1 MNIEAKPRT
10 LITVGIIIA
19 FLVAG
24 YFYIKKTAPERAYKA
39 ELRKLRIIEEHQ
51 RLEIEVT
58 KQRAILDAM
67 KKAAEDA
74 VPKYTLTPE
83 QKQDRKERHD
93 NRDAQLQQNNEGAR
107 E

>member
-10 LITVGIIIA
+10 LVTLGVIIA

-24 YFYIKKTAPERAYKA
+24 YFYIQKTKPERMYKA

-51 RLEIEVT
+51 RLEIEVAN
-58 KQRAILDAM
+58 QRATLNAM

-74 VPKYTLTPE
+74 VPTMRLVPDE
-83 QKQDRKERHD
+83 EPNQ
-93 NRDAQLQQNNEGAR
+93 
-107 E
+107 